1 MNRLLPALALCAA
14 ATAADPGLPETRVIG
29 LADAV
34 RLGMRESPRVRLAR
48 LDVEQA
54 GVERSVERSERS
66 TRLSAGSG
74 LGATRGMPQSVQG
87 ASPSVALV
95 TMRQPLIDRRQSR
108 RVDALGAQVRSAEHG
123 ASAAEEESGYRAGLL
138 YLEVELARREVERLS
153 QEADSL
159 ERIEGWTRARVE
171 EGVEI
176 PLALSRAKL
185 AAARA
190 KVRRDA
196 AQDRAQL
203 LEAELRSALGVG
215 LGVRLVP
222 LQESGG
228 GTGRLEAAL
237 LSEESRSAAEHP
249 EIFALD
255 AQVDAARRRV
265 DAARSARLP
274 RLDMIGQ
281 YSLLARFNNYDD
293 YFRRFQRHNWQVGVA
308 VELPLFSGRAVA
320 AQVARATIEEREL
333 ALRKE
338 VRKSEL
344 ELEIA
349 SAAAGLAAARREA
362 DLAVMEL
369 ALARE
374 GLDVLLARYEEGQIT
389 LADLERARIEESTAW
404 SAWLASRIGLAKAQL
419 GVVYSTGR
427 IRDAFGD

>member
-1 MNRLLPALALCAA
+1 MNRLLPALVLCAA
-14 ATAADPGLPETRVIG
+14 ATAADPGLPETRWIG
-29 LADAV
+29 LAEAV

-48 LDVEQA
+48 LGIEQA
-54 GVERSVERSERS
+54 GVERFVERSKRS

-87 ASPSVALV
+87 ASPSVALL
-95 TMRQPLIDRRQSR
+95 TLRQPLIDKRQSR
-108 RVDALGAQVRSAEHG
+108 QVDALGAQLRSAEHG

-138 YLEVELARREVERLS
+138 YLDLELARREIERLS

-159 ERIEGWTRARVE
+159 ERIEGWARARVE

-176 PLALSRAKL
+176 PLALSRARL
-185 AAARA
+185 AVARA
-190 KVRRDA
+190 KVRRAA
-196 AQDRAQL
+196 AQDRSEL
-203 LEAELRSALGVG
+203 LETELRAALGVG
-215 LGVRLVP
+215 PGVRLAP
-222 LQESGG
+222 LQESSGG
-228 GTGRLEAAL
+228 AGQLRDAL
-237 LSEESRSAAEHP
+237 LQEESRSAAQHP

-293 YFRRFQRHNWQVGVA
+293 YFRRFERHNWQVGVA

-338 VRKSEL
+338 VRQTEL
-344 ELEIA
+344 ELAIE
-349 SAAAGLAAARREA
+349 SAAAALAAARQEA

-369 ALARE
+369 AVARE

-389 LADLERARIEESTAW
+389 LADLERARIDESAAW

-419 GVVYSTGR
+419 GVVYSRGK
-427 IRDAFGD
+427 IRNAFGD